1 MTQGMRPAM
10 VRRVRSVVECILGT
24 VLCSGGMP
32 DLRVLASFVAV
43 VQEGSVSG
51 GARRVGITQ
60 PAMSR
65 QMRSLEDELGVAL
78 LVRGAG
84 ALRTTPDG
92 ARFYDRVSDLLAQA
106 EQVIGRTKQE
116 AEQRRTSLHVVAPSA
131 TIDSAIVPFLAADG
145 DGLPVLDCE
154 VADPFRVFDD
164 ARARGADLGV
174 STRPP
179 APGWVHRRFAD
190 GVVRA
195 HMPAAHPLAGRA
207 GVELDDLLA
216 EHLVLLTPN
225 SAARRVLDEAVHA
238 RGATYGEH
246 VVVRHPSIARVL
258 VRTGHG
264 VAALTDDP
272 FPSCVALPI
281 VVDREPLTFPL
292 FAGWD
297 PANPNAEIIEDV
309 VARFGRHMRRTTR
322 RRLQRVARALE
333 D

>member
-1 MTQGMRPAM
+1 
-10 VRRVRSVVECILGT
+10 
-24 VLCSGGMP
+24 MP

-65 QMRSLEDELGVAL
+65 QMRGLEDELGVTL

-84 ALRTTPDG
+84 ALRTTQDG

-106 EQVIGRTKQE
+106 EHVIGRTKQE
-116 AEQRRTSLHVVAPSA
+116 AGQQRTSLHVIAPSA

-145 DGLPVLDCE
+145 AGLPVLDCE
-154 VADPFRVFDD
+154 AADPFRVFDV

-174 STRPP
+174 STRTP
-179 APGWVHRRFAD
+179 APGWTHRRLAD

-195 HMPAAHPLAGRA
+195 HMPAAHPLARRG
-207 GVELDDLLA
+207 GVEVDELLA

-238 RGATYGEH
+238 RGAAYGDH

-258 VRTGHG
+258 VRTGQG
-264 VAALTDDP
+264 VAVLTDDP
-272 FPSCVALPI
+272 FPGCVAVP
-281 VVDREPLTFPL
+281 VVADRVPVTFPL
-292 FAGWD
+292 IAGWD
-297 PANPNAEIIEDV
+297 PANPNADLVEHV
-309 VARFGRHMRRTTR
+309 VERFARHMRRATR
-322 RRLQRVARALE
+322 RRLQRVARTLE
-333 D
+333 P